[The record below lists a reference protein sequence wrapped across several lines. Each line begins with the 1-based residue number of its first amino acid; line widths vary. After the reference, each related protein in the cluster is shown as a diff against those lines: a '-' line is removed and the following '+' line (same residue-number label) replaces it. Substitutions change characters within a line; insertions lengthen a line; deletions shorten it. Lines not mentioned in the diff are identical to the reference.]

1 MGKHTTSAP
10 HVWPRNSDEWLLE
23 PVEQL
28 TRRGDGD
35 TTYRFVTD
43 DGSVL
48 LTDLQRAGLKWLSS
62 FD

>member
-1 MGKHTTSAP
+1 MGKHTTSIP
-10 HVWPRNSDEWLLE
+10 HPWPRYSEEWLLE
-23 PVEQL
+23 PMEQL
-28 TRRGDGD
+28 TRRGDAD
-35 TTYRFVTD
+35 TTSRLVTD